1 MLHST
6 AAVVFGNSSSMSI
19 VQGSELLTRTGHVG
33 VSSLKYI
40 RKCAAKKLCLDG
52 SLS

>member
-1 MLHST
+1 VPNS
-6 AAVVFGNSSSMSI
+6 AALVVSGDSSSMSI

-33 VSSLKYI
+33 VSSLKAMW
-40 RKCAAKKLCLDG
+40 KCATKKLCLDG